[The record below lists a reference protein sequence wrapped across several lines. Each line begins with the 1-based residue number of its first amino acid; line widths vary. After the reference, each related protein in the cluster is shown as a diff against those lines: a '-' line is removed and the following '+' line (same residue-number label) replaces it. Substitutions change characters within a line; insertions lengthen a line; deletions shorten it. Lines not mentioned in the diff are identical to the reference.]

1 MTGQSQWQF
10 WIDRGGTFTDVIA
23 RAPSGALKTA
33 KLLSENPA
41 FYDDAAIEGIRRA
54 LDLGAD
60 EPIPTGRIDVVKMG
74 TTVATNALLERQGEK
89 TVLVTTKGLGDVLR
103 IGTQARPDLFALD
116 IHLPDMLHARVV
128 EVPGRVT
135 ASGEVVEPFDEAEAR
150 AGLEAAYQDGFRA
163 AAIVFMHAWR
173 YPDFERR
180 VGLIARELGFT
191 QVSISHEVSPL
202 MRLVPRGD
210 TTVADAYLSPVLRS
224 YVDRVACALG
234 PVPLMFMQSNGGLTE
249 ARRFQ
254 GRDAILSG
262 PAGGIVGAVKTAAAA
277 GYQRLITFDMGG
289 TSTDVAH
296 YDGTLGDG
304 GFERSFE
311 TEIGGVRLRSP
322 MMRIH
327 TVAAGGGSVL
337 RFADGRFQVGPASAG
352 ADPGPACYRKGGPA
366 TVTDANLVLGRI
378 LPGHFPA
385 VFGPKGDQPLDAHA
399 AHRALNALAV
409 VAAAETGTPMTV
421 EDAAE
426 GFLKIAVDNMAAA
439 IKKISIARG
448 HDVTTHAL
456 VSFGGAGGQHAA
468 RVADALGMTEVFIH
482 PLGGV
487 LSALGMGLA
496 DMIALKEAAI
506 ERELDDEALI
516 LADACLDTLAEE
528 AIAALT
534 DQGVPL
540 DVIGCTRRLR
550 LRYGGTNTGLDV
562 APGNAR
568 TVARAF
574 AEAHQAR
581 FGFTMD
587 ASPLVIEAVR
597 VEATGVTGLADM
609 TVTGDPHGASADPP
623 PLGSTRMRVGGE
635 DQDVMVHARARLGP
649 GAIVDGP
656 AIIVEDGATT
666 VVEPGWRAEVRGEG
680 HLVLCRVTPQTRP
693 SAIGTR
699 ADPVML
705 EVFNNL
711 FMAIAEEM
719 GVALANTA
727 QSINIKERLD
737 FSCALFD
744 GVGGLIANAPH
755 VPVHLGS
762 MGEAVRAVIHRRAG
776 SVSTHEA
783 RSNKGHM
790 EGSAIG
796 LKYDF
801 SLTERTTGGPGE
813 GMQPGD
819 VYLHNAPYD
828 GGTHLPD
835 ITVIRPVFAADL
847 GLGEGRAAPLFF
859 VAARGHHADVGGT
872 HPGSMPPASRHID
885 EEGVVFSGELLV
897 RDGRLLE
904 ASLRA
909 QLAAGP
915 TPARNLDQN
924 VADLRAQVAAC
935 ARGAQELSR
944 MVGVYGLDVVRSYM
958 GHVQDNAEEA
968 VRRVIDRLADGAYE
982 APTDEGGRICVAIR
996 VDRPQRAAVIDF
1008 TGTSGP
1014 SLTNFNA
1021 PGAVVRAAVLYAFR
1035 AQVAAPIPL
1044 NDGCLRPLSLIVP
1057 EGSLIDP
1064 HPPAAV
1070 VAGNV
1075 ETSQVIVDAL
1085 LAAAGRLAA
1094 SQGTMNNV
1102 TFGNEQTQYYETL
1115 CGGAGAGPGFHGQ
1128 SAVHTHMTNS
1138 RLTDPEVLE
1147 WRYPVLLEVFALRRG
1162 SGGAGR
1168 WRGGDGVIRR
1178 LRFLKPMMA
1187 AVLSGRRVTQP
1198 FGIEGGGAGAAGINR
1213 VVRADGTA
1221 LDIGSTGAVDM
1232 GVGDVLVIET
1242 PGGGGY
1248 GAA

>member
-1 MTGQSQWQF
+1 MTSHEKWQF
-10 WIDRGGTFTDVIA
+10 WIDRGGTFTDVVA
-23 RAPSGALKTA
+23 RAPDGTLKTA
-33 KLLSENPA
+33 KLLSENPDL
-41 FYDDAAIEGIRRA
+41 YDDAAIEGIRRA
-54 LDLGAD
+54 FGLDAD
-60 EPIPTGRIDVVKMG
+60 APIPAESIDVVKMG
-74 TTVATNALLERQGEK
+74 TTVATNALLERQGAK

-116 IHLPDMLHARVV
+116 IHLPDMLHTRIIEA
-128 EVPGRVT
+128 PGRVT
-135 ASGEVVEPFDEAEAR
+135 AHGEVVAPFDEATAR
-150 AGLEAAYQDGFRA
+150 AGLAAAYADGFRA

-180 VGLIARELGFT
+180 VGVIARELGFT
-191 QVSISHEVSPL
+191 QVSVSHEVSPL

-210 TTVADAYLSPVLRS
+210 TTVTDAYLSPVLRS
-224 YVDRVACALG
+224 YVDRVSWALG

-249 ARRFQ
+249 AGRFH

-277 GYQRLITFDMGG
+277 GYQKLITFDMGG

-296 YDGTLGDG
+296 YDGTAGEG
-304 GFERSFE
+304 GFERSLE

-327 TVAAGGGSVL
+327 TVAAGGGSIL

-378 LPGHFPA
+378 LPDHFPA
-385 VFGPKGDQPLDAHA
+385 VFGPNGDQPLDAGA
-399 AHRALNALAV
+399 AQAALQALAD
-409 VAAAETGTPMTV
+409 AAQAETGQSISV
-421 EDAAE
+421 ADAAE

-506 ERELDDEALI
+506 ERVLDEDALA
-516 LADACLDTLAEE
+516 LVAQRLNGLAE
-528 AIAALT
+528 AATQALV
-534 DQGVPL
+534 DQGVPA
-540 DVIGCTRRLR
+540 DVIHSTRRLR
-550 LRYGGTNTGLDV
+550 LRYAGTDTGLDI
-562 APGNAR
+562 APGDVG

-574 AEAHQAR
+574 AAAHQAR
-581 FGFTMD
+581 FGFTM
-587 ASPLVIEAVR
+587 ATPPLVIEAVS
-597 VEATGVTGLADM
+597 VEAVGVTGFADAA
-609 TVTGDPHGASADPP
+609 VPGDQPMASADPV
-623 PLGSTRMRVGGE
+623 PLGSTRMMVGGE
-635 DQDVMVHARARLGP
+635 SREVMVHARARLGP
-649 GAIVDGP
+649 GAKLEGP
-656 AIIVEDGATT
+656 VLIVEDGATT
-666 VVEPGWRAEVRGEG
+666 VVDPGWRAEVRGAG
-680 HLVLCRVTPQTRP
+680 HLVLCRMTPQTR
-693 SAIGTR
+693 SLAIGTT

-711 FMAIAEEM
+711 FMSIAEEM

-727 QSINIKERLD
+727 QSVNIKERLD

-744 GVGGLIANAPH
+744 GGGGLIANAPH

-762 MGEAVRAVIHRRAG
+762 MGQAVRAVVQRWAPR
-776 SVSTHEA
+776 
-783 RSNKGHM
+783 
-790 EGSAIG
+790 
-796 LKYDF
+796 
-801 SLTERTTGGPGE
+801 PGDDAAQA
-813 GMQPGD
+813 MQPGD
-819 VYLHNAPYD
+819 VYLHNAPYN

-835 ITVIRPVFAADL
+835 ITVIRPVFGADL
-847 GLGEGRAAPLFF
+847 GMGDGNAAPLFF
-859 VAARGHHADVGGT
+859 VAARGHHSDVGGT

-897 RDGRLLE
+897 RNGRMLE
-904 ASLRA
+904 ENLRA

-915 TPARNLDQN
+915 TPARNPDQN

-935 ARGAQELSR
+935 ARGAAELSH
-944 MVGVYGLDVVRSYM
+944 MVAVYGFDVVRSYM
-958 GHVQDNAEEA
+958 GYVQDNAEEA
-968 VRRVIDRLADGAYE
+968 VRRVIDRLADGAFE
-982 APTDEGGRICVAIR
+982 APTDDGGRICVAIR
-996 VDRPQRAAVIDF
+996 VDRAQRTAVIDF

-1021 PGAVVRAAVLYAFR
+1021 PAAVVRAAVLYAFR

-1044 NDGCLRPLSLIVP
+1044 NDGCLRPLTLIVP
-1057 EGSLIDP
+1057 EGSLIAP
-1064 HPPAAV
+1064 CPPAAV

-1075 ETSQVIVDAL
+1075 ETSQIIVDAL

-1102 TFGNEQTQYYETL
+1102 TFGNAETQYYETL
-1115 CGGAGAGPGFHGQ
+1115 CGGTGAGPGFHGQ
-1128 SAVHTHMTNS
+1128 SAVHSHMTNS

-1147 WRYPVLLEVFALRRG
+1147 WRYPVLLEGFTLRRG

-1168 WRGGDGVIRR
+1168 WRGGDGVVRR
-1178 LRFLKPMMA
+1178 LRFLAPMTA
-1187 AVLSGRRVTQP
+1187 AVLSGRRLTQP
-1198 FGIEGGGAGAAGINR
+1198 FGLNGGGAGAAGINR
-1213 VVRADGTA
+1213 VERADGA
-1221 LDIGSTGAVDM
+1221 SLDIGPTGAVDM

-1248 GAA
+1248 GTA

>member
-1 MTGQSQWQF
+1 MTGQSHWQF

-23 RAPSGALKTA
+23 RAPGGALKTA
-33 KLLSENPA
+33 KLLSENSGL
-41 FYDDAAIEGIRRA
+41 YDDAAIEGIRRA
-54 LDLGAD
+54 LGLPAGA
-60 EPIPTGRIDVVKMG
+60 PIPAGLVDVVKMG
-74 TTVATNALLERQGEK
+74 TTVATNALLERRGEK
-89 TVLVTTKGLGDVLR
+89 TALVTTKGLGDVLR

-116 IHLPDMLHARVV
+116 IQLPDMLHTKVI
-128 EVPGRVT
+128 EVPGRIT
-135 ASGEVVEPFDEAEAR
+135 ATGEVIEAFDAAAAR
-150 AGLEAAYQDGFRA
+150 AGLQAAYADGYRA

-180 VGLIARELGFT
+180 AGLIARELGFT
-191 QVSISHEVSPL
+191 QISISHEVSPL

-224 YVDRVACALG
+224 YVDRVAGALG
-234 PVPLMFMQSNGGLTE
+234 PAPLMFMQSNGGLTE
-249 ARRFQ
+249 AGRFQ

-262 PAGGIVGAVKTAAAA
+262 PAGGIVGAVKTAAVA
-277 GYQRLITFDMGG
+277 GYQKLITFDMGG

-337 RFADGRFQVGPASAG
+337 SFADGRFQVGPASAG

-366 TVTDANLVLGRI
+366 TVTDANVVLGRI
-378 LPGHFPA
+378 LPDHFPP
-385 VFGPKGDQPLDAHA
+385 VFGPGGDQPLDRSAAHA
-399 AHRALNALAV
+399 ALKALAAA
-409 VAAAETGTPMTV
+409 AAAETGQPMSV
-421 EDAAE
+421 EEAAE
-426 GFLKIAVDNMAAA
+426 GFLHIAVDNMAAA

-506 ERELDDEALI
+506 ERELDAKSLAQ
-516 LADACLDTLAEE
+516 ADARLDTLVEE
-528 AIAALT
+528 ATAALT
-534 DQGVPL
+534 EQGVPL
-540 DVIGCTRRLR
+540 DDIKCTRRLR
-550 LRYGGTNTGLDV
+550 LRYGGTDTGLEV
-562 APGNAR
+562 APGEAGA
-568 TVARAF
+568 VADAF
-574 AEAHQAR
+574 AGAYQAR
-581 FGFTMD
+581 FGFTME
-587 ASPLVIEAVR
+587 AVPLVIEAVLI
-597 VEATGVTGLADM
+597 EATGVAGA
-609 TVTGDPHGASADPP
+609 GDAVAGMAGGTANPD
-623 PLGSTRMRVGGE
+623 PLGTTRMVVEGE
-635 DQDVMVHARARLGP
+635 AEDVEVHDRARLGP
-649 GAIVDGP
+649 GVMLEGP
-656 AIIVEDGATT
+656 LVIVEDGATT

-680 HLVLCRVTPQTRP
+680 HLVLCRGVPQIR
-693 SAIGTR
+693 SLAVGTR

-727 QSINIKERLD
+727 QSVNIKERLD

-744 GVGGLIANAPH
+744 SGGGLIANAPH

-762 MGEAVRAVIHRRAG
+762 MGQAVRAVVQRWA
-776 SVSTHEA
+776 V
-783 RSNKGHM
+783 
-790 EGSAIG
+790 
-796 LKYDF
+796 
-801 SLTERTTGGPGE
+801 GPGYDPSQV
-813 GMQPGD
+813 MQPGD
-819 VYLHNAPYD
+819 VYLHNAPYN

-835 ITVIRPVFAADL
+835 ITVIRPVFSADL
-847 GLGEGRAAPLFF
+847 GLSEGPDGPLFF

-897 RDGRLLE
+897 RDGQLLE

-909 QLAAGP
+909 QLAAGS
-915 TPARNLDQN
+915 TPARNPDQN

-935 ARGAQELSR
+935 ARGVAELSR
-944 MVGVYGLDVVRSYM
+944 MVGTYGLDVVRSYM
-958 GHVQDNAEEA
+958 GHVQDNAAEA
-968 VRRVIDRLADGAYE
+968 VRRVIDRLVDGAFE
-982 APTDEGGRICVAIR
+982 APTDDGGRICVAIQ
-996 VDRPQRAAVIDF
+996 VDREARAAVIDF

-1021 PGAVVRAAVLYAFR
+1021 PSAVVRAAVLYAFR

-1044 NDGCLRPLSLIVP
+1044 NDGCLRPLTLIVP

-1075 ETSQVIVDAL
+1075 ETSQIIVDAL

-1102 TFGNEQTQYYETL
+1102 TFGDDHTQYYETL
-1115 CGGAGAGPGFHGQ
+1115 CGGTGAGPGFHGQ
-1128 SAVHTHMTNS
+1128 SAVHSHMTNS

-1147 WRYPVLLEVFALRRG
+1147 WRYPVLLEAFTLRRG
-1162 SGGAGR
+1162 SGGAGH

-1178 LRFLKPMMA
+1178 LRFLAPMTA
-1187 AVLSGRRVTQP
+1187 AVLSGRRLTQP
-1198 FGIEGGGAGAAGINR
+1198 FGIEGGGAGTAGINR
-1213 VVRADGTA
+1213 VVRADGTTR
-1221 LDIGSTGAVDM
+1221 DIGPTGEIDM
-1232 GVGDVLVIET
+1232 GVGDILVIET

-1248 GAA
+1248 GAD